1 MAFNRGFYCS
11 KLIGML
17 FKPTLISTELN
28 RFKEMSLLNLN
39 KLGTVTCMSIN
50 FMSNARSRAWF
61 HLKLWVSVLFNFQI
75 PDQLKFLFKKLKY

>member
-28 RFKEMSLLNLN
+28 RFKVMSLLNLN
-39 KLGTVTCMSIN
+39 KFRTVTCMSIN

-61 HLKLWVSVLFNFQI
+61 HLKLWVSHFQI
-75 PDQLKFLFKKLKY
+75 PDQLKFLCKKLKY

>member
-28 RFKEMSLLNLN
+28 RFKVMSLLNLN
-39 KLGTVTCMSIN
+39 KLGTVMGAMPDLGHGSI
-50 FMSNARSRAWF
+50 
-61 HLKLWVSVLFNFQI
+61 
-75 PDQLKFLFKKLKY
+75 

>member
-17 FKPTLISTELN
+17 FKPKLISTELN
-28 RFKEMSLLNLN
+28 RFKVMSLLNLN

-50 FMSNARSRAWF
+50 FISNARWHGS
-61 HLKLWVSVLFNFQI
+61 I
-75 PDQLKFLFKKLKY
+75 